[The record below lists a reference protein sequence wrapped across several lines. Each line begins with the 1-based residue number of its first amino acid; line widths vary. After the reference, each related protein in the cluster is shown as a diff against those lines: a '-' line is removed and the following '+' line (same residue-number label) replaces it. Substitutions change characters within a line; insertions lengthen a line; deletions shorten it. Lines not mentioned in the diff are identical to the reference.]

1 MDNLNKNNSFDEID
15 NSLFNYYKSEKFNY
29 IPDVVTNGIETVM
42 YTNKVKIFNLYDFI
56 RQIIITIL
64 SILTL
69 TGGVVFAKDI
79 ENFFNNLF
87 NNMNGVTTAINNG
100 YITDTEMEYINS
112 NDVNIRVDEV
122 LMDDYNLCLNLNVDL
137 SKINN
142 IDLNNISSIYFKDLV
157 LLDEN
162 NEVIFSSNNNYI
174 DTYCLKN
181 NINNLKNDYNSSVSY
196 YINNI
201 DLENKS
207 CTLTYNF
214 SRCNNTFPKSKKLLF
229 GSSGIEIEKQSSDQ
243 VNVVT
248 INCEH
253 NLTID
258 IPEKFYNRQALV
270 YTVKSSNDENFILND
285 ATVYETGT
293 KISFDLKI
301 DNDIIN
307 EEKLQQSHNLLTS
320 GNYVSNELSSQLK
333 TFFNPFSDIYLVD
346 SNNTKYSMTR
356 NHSEDNV
363 LNSNIKGHLIFTC
376 TFDLTKFDATDE
388 IQLHFI
394 YDSKEINVIL
404 QK

>member
-42 YTNKVKIFNLYDFI
+42 YTNKAKIFNLYDFI

-112 NDVNIRVDEV
+112 NDVNIRVDKV
-122 LMDDYNLCLNLNVDL
+122 LMDDYNLCLNFNIDL
-137 SKINN
+137 SKIND

-162 NEVIFSSNNNYI
+162 NEVIFYSNNNYL
-174 DTYCLKN
+174 DTYCSKN
-181 NINNLKNDYNSSVSY
+181 NINNIINDYSSNMSY

-214 SRCNNTFPKSKKLLF
+214 SRCNNTFPKSKKLLL
-229 GSSGIEIEKQSSDQ
+229 GSSGIEIEKQSSEQ
-243 VNVVT
+243 VHIVS

-253 NLTID
+253 NLAID

-270 YTVKSSNDENFILND
+270 YTVKSSSDENFILND

-301 DNDIIN
+301 NNEIIN
-307 EEKLQQSHNLLTS
+307 EEKLQEAQNLLKN
-320 GNYVSNELSSQLK
+320 GNYIPDELSSQLK
-333 TFFNPFSDIYLVD
+333 TFFNPFSDIYLID
-346 SNNTKYSMTR
+346 SNNNKYSMTR

-363 LNSNIKGHLIFTC
+363 LNSNIKNHLIFTS
-376 TFDLTKFDATDE
+376 TFDLTKFDASDE

>member
-29 IPDVVTNGIETVM
+29 IPDVVTNGIETAM
-42 YTNKVKIFNLYDFI
+42 YTNKAKIFNLYDFI

-112 NDVNIRVDEV
+112 NDVNIRVDKV
-122 LMDDYNLCLNLNVDL
+122 LMDDYNLCLNFNIEL
-137 SKINN
+137 SKVND

-162 NEVIFSSNNNYI
+162 NEVIFSSNKNYI
-174 DTYCLKN
+174 DTYCSKN
-181 NINNLKNDYNSSVSY
+181 NINNVINDYSSNMSY

-214 SRCNNTFPKSKKLLF
+214 SRCNNTFPKRKKLLL
-229 GSSGIEIEKQSSDQ
+229 GSSGIEIEKQSSEQ
-243 VNVVT
+243 VNIVT

-253 NLTID
+253 NLAID
-258 IPEKFYNRQALV
+258 IPEKFYNRQALI
-270 YTVKSSNDENFILND
+270 YTVKSSSDENFILND

-301 DNDIIN
+301 DNEIIN
-307 EEKLQQSHNLLTS
+307 EEKLQEAQNLLKN
-320 GNYVSNELSSQLK
+320 GNHISNELSSQIK
-333 TFFNPFSDIYLVD
+333 TFFNPFSDIYLID
-346 SNNTKYSMTR
+346 SNNKKYSMTR
-356 NHSEDNV
+356 NQSEDSV
-363 LNSNIKGHLIFTC
+363 LNSNIKDHLIFTC

-388 IQLHFI
+388 IQLNFI
-394 YDSKEINVIL
+394 YGSKEINVIL